1 MAGKRDIV
9 VGLDIGTTKV
19 CAIVAQKKADETMKV
34 IGIGVSPSNGLKK
47 GVVVNIENTIDS
59 IVKAI
64 EEAENMASVEITS
77 VYAGIAGNHIKCISN
92 RGMIPIS
99 SEDKEIT
106 EEDIAMALNS
116 AEAIKIP
123 PDREV
128 IHCIPQDFT
137 IDGVDGI
144 KDPKGMHGVRMEAK
158 VNIITGAVTAAQN
171 LCKCIEKAELDIN
184 DLVLEPLASSLAV
197 LTEEEK
203 DSGVVL
209 VDIGGGTTDIMIF
222 SEGIIRYT
230 DVLGVGG
237 DNVTQD
243 ISVGLKLPM
252 VKAEE
257 TKKKFGCAL
266 ASLVDRHDEFTVPG
280 IIGRKSDSMRR
291 QYLSEIIQF
300 RMEEIFMMVKNQI
313 QKSGHSGSIGAG
325 IVLTGGASL
334 IQGCSDLAQN
344 IFNVPVRI
352 GRPRDVSGIVE
363 VMDSP
368 IYATGV
374 GLAKYGFEYKDKYED
389 SELKG
394 SNAVSRLFYRIKR
407 WYSEYF

>member
-19 CAIVAQKKADETMKV
+19 CAIVAQKKSDEDMKV

-59 IVKAI
+59 IIKAV
-64 EEAENMASVEITS
+64 EEAENMSSVEITS
-77 VYAGIAGNHIKCISN
+77 VYAGIAGSHIKCISN

-128 IHCIPQDFT
+128 IHAIPQDFT
-137 IDGVDGI
+137 VDGADGI

-184 DLVLEPLASSLAV
+184 DLILEPLASSMAV

-209 VDIGGGTTDIMIF
+209 VDIGGGTTDVMIF
-222 SEGIIRYT
+222 TEGIIRHT
-230 DVLGVGG
+230 GVIGVGG

-257 TKKKFGCAL
+257 TKKKFGCAVT
-266 ASLVDRHDEFTVPG
+266 SLVDRHDEFTVPG
-280 IIGRKSDSMRR
+280 IIGRKSDKMRR
-291 QYLSEIIQF
+291 QYLAEIIQF
-300 RMEEIFMMVKNQI
+300 RMEEIFMMVDQQI
-313 QKSGHSGSIGAG
+313 KKSGYGGNVGAG

-352 GRPRDVSGIVE
+352 GRLREVGGVVE

-368 IYATGV
+368 MYATAV

-389 SELKG
+389 MELKG
-394 SNAVSRLFYRIKR
+394 GNPVSRLFYRIKR

>member
-59 IVKAI
+59 IVKAV

-106 EEDIAMALNS
+106 DEDIAMALNS

-128 IHCIPQDFT
+128 IHSIPQDFT
-137 IDGVDGI
+137 IDGADGI

-184 DLVLEPLASSLAV
+184 DLVLEPLASSMAV

-222 SEGIIRYT
+222 SEGIIRHT

-257 TKKKFGCAL
+257 TKKKFGCA
-266 ASLVDRHDEFTVPG
+266 AAALVDRHDEFTVPG

-291 QYLSEIIQF
+291 QYLAEIIQF
-300 RMEEIFMMVKNQI
+300 RMEEIFMMVKTQI

-352 GRPRDVSGIVE
+352 GRPRDVSGVVE

-389 SELKG
+389 SELQG